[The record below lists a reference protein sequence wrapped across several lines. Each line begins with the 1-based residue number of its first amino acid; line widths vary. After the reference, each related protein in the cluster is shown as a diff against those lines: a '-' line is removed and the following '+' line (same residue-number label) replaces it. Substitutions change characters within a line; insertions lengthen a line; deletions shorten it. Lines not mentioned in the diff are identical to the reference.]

1 MDRAIGC
8 DDARDHANSGSVL
21 LRCFNNWQFFGKLGE
36 GVGIIFAFSNSSLS
50 EQVEIIQ
57 SPL

>member
-1 MDRAIGC
+1 
-8 DDARDHANSGSVL
+8 
-21 LRCFNNWQFFGKLGE
+21 LG
-36 GVGIIFAFSNSSLS
+36 GGGGIIFAFSNSSLS

>member
-1 MDRAIGC
+1 MDRAVGC
-8 DDARDHANSGSVL
+8 DDARDHAYSSSVL
-21 LRCFNNWQFFGKLGE
+21 LRCFNNWQFFGKFGE